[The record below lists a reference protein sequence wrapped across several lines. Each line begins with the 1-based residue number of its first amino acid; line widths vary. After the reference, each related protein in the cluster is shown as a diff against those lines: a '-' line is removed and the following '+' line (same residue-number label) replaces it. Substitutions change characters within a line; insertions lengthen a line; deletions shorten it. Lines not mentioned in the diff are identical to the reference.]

1 MMNLSSAAT
10 GPRRRRSPKK
20 FPLSPA
26 LVIIVAVVVAAST
39 AHAIYIEGEGQ
50 QLRGKSNNDIDER
63 DLQDATSKTFLVTFN
78 DNSIAASKRCDAL
91 AKSHGGSVTS
101 VYNTVLNG
109 CSISV
114 PNVGA
119 QVSAQATFTALSN
132 NPSVQS
138 VEFDQIMYAL
148 QTPPSSLFAIN
159 DGGVLDVTSVS
170 AAAVSTAS
178 TSWGLDRID
187 QCAPPL
193 NNLMTK
199 QDATGVTV
207 FIIDTGIMN
216 THNELKSSMSADN
229 CHVSYINGEPAFS
242 DGNGHG

>member
-1 MMNLSSAAT
+1 MMNMMSTLGAGLVRGRRAA
-10 GPRRRRSPKK
+10 
-20 FPLSPA
+20 LA
-26 LVIIVAVVVAAST
+26 AIVVVVAAAST
-39 AHAIYIEGEGQ
+39 ASAIYIEGEQ
-50 QLRGKSNNDIDER
+50 PHDIDER

-91 AKSHGGSVTS
+91 AKSHGGSVTH

-109 CSISV
+109 CSINV

-132 NPSVQS
+132 NPAVKN
-138 VEFDQIMYAL
+138 VEASQRVYAF
-148 QTPPSSLFAIN
+148 TPPLSSLFAVEDGN
-159 DGGVLDVTSVS
+159 GGGVGSSSVS
-170 AAAVSTAS
+170 AAAASTAS

-187 QCAPPL
+187 QCTLPL

-207 FIIDTGIMN
+207 FIIDTGIRN
-216 THNELKSSMSADN
+216 DHVQLASSMSTDD
-229 CHVSYINGEPAFS
+229 CHVSMISGEAAFS

>member
-1 MMNLSSAAT
+1 MMNMMSTLGAGLVRGRRAA
-10 GPRRRRSPKK
+10 
-20 FPLSPA
+20 LA
-26 LVIIVAVVVAAST
+26 AIVVVVAAAST
-39 AHAIYIEGEGQ
+39 ASALYIEGEHPH
-50 QLRGKSNNDIDER
+50 DIDER
-63 DLQDATSKTFLVTFN
+63 DLQDATSKTFLITFN

-91 AKSHGGSVTS
+91 AKAHGGTVKH

-132 NPSVQS
+132 NPQVKI
-138 VEFDQIMYAL
+138 VEESQRVYAFA
-148 QTPPSSLFAIN
+148 PPSSSLFAVEDGN
-159 DGGVLDVTSVS
+159 GGGVDSSSVS
-170 AAAVSTAS
+170 AAAASTAS

-187 QCAPPL
+187 QCTLPL

-216 THNELKSSMSADN
+216 THVQLASSMSTGD